1 MAGRSIDKRVA
12 IGRCAARPRSRPISA
27 RGQWR
32 RTPEP
37 HRLRALC
44 FMVADPTAAEFRAGG
59 GVRLAREL
67 RGKSYGPIEL
77 LAEVPIAP
85 SLRGTRPIPAQVERR
100 RRWHGGGGNDG
111 AQRDTVKDAPIVGL
125 PDPWPHG
132 PHDLG
137 GFRGHSSAPGHRDMG
152 LSGCDGAMS
161 NRDVTGSDRD
171 ASMSACDVTGS
182 DVGASVSNHDVAGYR
197 AIFA

>member
-1 MAGRSIDKRVA
+1 MAGRSTTNVLPSAAAPRDLDPARYQLGVNRVE
-12 IGRCAARPRSRPISA
+12 PRAPSA
-27 RGQWR
+27 
-32 RTPEP
+32 P
-37 HRLRALC
+37 ALW
-44 FMVADPTAAEFRAGG
+44 FMVADPTAAEFRASG

-85 SLRGTRPIPAQVERR
+85 SLRGARPIPAQVERR
-100 RRWHGGGGNDG
+100 RRRHGGGGNDG
-111 AQRDTVKDAPIVGL
+111 AQGDTVKDAPIVGL